1 MSNDPLSNEEPI
13 NNSGLN
19 LNDRRRQLHCP
30 VLVTERLVMRL
41 PHVEDMDTIADLAN
55 NRRVSA
61 MLSAM
66 PFPYTR
72 KHAADFI
79 LRAVAGEMGHC
90 VYAITLGDTGEFIGS
105 CSVNE
110 HKGDQNGVEIGY
122 WLGEPYWKKGYAS
135 EAANALVDNIFRAT
149 DLDTIYVTCF
159 AANTAS
165 RRVIQKIGFRY
176 LGVSERHSIVSGL
189 LLADNFSLS
198 REDWIAQRQLGQQ
211 SLTNGQQSLQT
222 AA

>member
-1 MSNDPLSNEEPI
+1 MSNDPLDNNEPLSNNGI
-13 NNSGLN
+13 SNNE
-19 LNDRRRQLHCP
+19 RRRQLHCP
-30 VLVTERLVMRL
+30 VLVTERLVLRL
-41 PHVEDMDTIADLAN
+41 PHIEDMDAIADLAN

-66 PFPYTR
+66 PYPFTR

-105 CSVNE
+105 CSVRE
-110 HKGDQNGVEIGY
+110 RHDDPNGVEIGY

-135 EAANALVDNIFRAT
+135 EATNALIDTIFRAT
-149 DLDTIYVTCF
+149 DLDSIYVTCF
-159 AANTAS
+159 AANTPS
-165 RRVIQKIGFRY
+165 RRVIQKLGFRY
-176 LGVSERHSIVSGL
+176 EGVSEQQSIVSGL
-189 LLADNFSLS
+189 LIADNFSLS
-198 REDWIAQRQLGQQ
+198 REDWIEQRRIAQGAASSRIQ
-211 SLTNGQQSLQT
+211 TLQN